1 MTKLTKP
8 ITRELVKTDHGRTVI
23 VTIEPPDQITYRYK
37 GKRTRYSVSL
47 HNVQLMALMRSL
59 YDKYLE
65 KDELWKKKKAAGY
78 RNLKRPKPPSLAMF
92 NKTYR
97 EFLQYERKD

>member
-1 MTKLTKP
+1 MTKLLKP
-8 ITRELVKTDHGRTVI
+8 VTRELVQKDRGRTVI
-23 VTIEPPDQITYRYK
+23 ITIEPPDQITYRYK

-47 HNVQLMALMRSL
+47 HNVQLLALMRSL

-65 KDELWKKKKAAGY
+65 KEDIWKKKKAAGY
-78 RNLKRPKPPSLAMF
+78 KNLKKPKPPTMSMF